1 VKRNIVFGAGLLALG
16 FVVGLL
22 LVDQID
28 QRNAPAIV
36 IDDPRVDAKIVVSVE
51 GAVVAPGTYSLSGD
65 ARVQNALDAAGG
77 PTDDADLS
85 GLNLAARL
93 SDEERLIVPML
104 GEEGV
109 RSPQSGTP
117 GAGGQTPV
125 PTASN
130 LININTADAAT
141 LETLPRIGPALAAA
155 IIEYRGKNGPFRSV
169 DELAQVSGVSL
180 AMVDELRALITV

>member
-1 VKRNIVFGAGLLALG
+1 LLALG

-155 IIEYRGKNGPFRSV
+155 IIEYREKNGPFRSV